1 MPEKKRMSKTDK
13 WAIVVI
19 AVIVVFAAA
28 ILLLQSG
35 WLYNS
40 VSVGS
45 VDDDD
50 YSTAEFNY
58 YYMSAYNNFVSQ
70 FGEYGGYVVDT
81 TKPMDEQMYMY
92 ATEED
97 YTYDDYF
104 TEMALASIK
113 MVSVMYDDAVEAGY
127 TLTDLEKEA
136 LEAQRESF
144 ASEALSGGF
153 SDPDDYA
160 AYIYGLGVDT
170 DFVIDQIAR
179 QYLASRYA
187 DDQAASYSYDA
198 AALES
203 YYQEHRN
210 ELDSI
215 TLKYAFI
222 SGAADEENGISAEDA
237 MAAAREQAAEIL
249 AAADDAASFG
259 VQVTKELDADATS
272 VTINGTTVNNY
283 FSATE
288 GMVEWL
294 LDDSRTANDIASFE
308 NASGIYLVCFEGRD
322 DNHYKTVGVRHI
334 LVKAVA
340 DENGEYTEE
349 ALAEAEAK
357 AQEIY
362 DEYLAGDKTEESFAA
377 LAEQYS
383 EDEGSKT
390 NGGLYTGIYK
400 GQMVQEFNDFA
411 FGDRTVGDTAV
422 IYGESAYYAGYHVV
436 FFAGEDA
443 DLYSDSLADSALR
456 SADYDAWETA
466 LVDAAVTSESTGLR
480 NPLEK
485 MSGRVLK

>member
-13 WAIVVI
+13 WAIVVV
-19 AVIVVFAAA
+19 AVIVIFAAA

-35 WLYNS
+35 MLYNS

-50 YSTAEFNY
+50 YTTAEFNY
-58 YYMSAYNNFVSQ
+58 YYMSSYNGFVSQ
-70 FGEYGGYVVDT
+70 FGEYGSYVVDT
-81 TKPMDEQMYMY
+81 NKPMDEQTYMY
-92 ATEED
+92 ATEEG

-104 TEMALASIK
+104 TEMALNSIK
-113 MVSVMYDDAVEAGY
+113 MVSVMYNAAVEAGY
-127 TLTDLEKEA
+127 ELTDLEKES
-136 LEAQRESF
+136 LEAQRESL
-144 ASEALSGGF
+144 AAEAKSGGF
-153 SDPDDYA
+153 ADADAYA
-160 AYIYGLGVDT
+160 AYIYGLGVDA

-179 QYLASRYA
+179 QYIATRYA
-187 DDQAASYSYDA
+187 DDQAAGFSYDA

-203 YYQEHRN
+203 YYQEHRD

-215 TLKYAFI
+215 SLRYAYI

-237 MAAAREQAAEIL
+237 MAAAREQAEEIL
-249 AAADDAASFG
+249 AASPDAASFG
-259 VQVTKELDADATS
+259 VQVTKTLDS
-272 VTINGTTVNNY
+272 EPVHVTINGTTISTN
-283 FSATE
+283 FSDAE

-294 LDDSRTANDIASFE
+294 LDDSRAADDIASFE
-308 NASGIYLVCFEGRD
+308 SETGVYLACFEGRD

-340 DENGEYTEE
+340 DENGAYTEE

-362 DEYLAGDKTEESFAA
+362 EEYLAGEQTEESFAA

-383 EDEGSKT
+383 EDAGSNT

-400 GQMVQEFNDFA
+400 GQMVEEFNDFA

-422 IYGESAYYAGYHVV
+422 IYGESVYYAGYHVV
-436 FFAGEDA
+436 FFSGEDEV
-443 DLYSDSLADSALR
+443 LYSDALAESALR
-456 SADYDAWETA
+456 EADYTAWETA
-466 LVDAAVTSESTGLR
+466 LVDAAVTSEKTGLR
-480 NPLEK
+480 NLLEK